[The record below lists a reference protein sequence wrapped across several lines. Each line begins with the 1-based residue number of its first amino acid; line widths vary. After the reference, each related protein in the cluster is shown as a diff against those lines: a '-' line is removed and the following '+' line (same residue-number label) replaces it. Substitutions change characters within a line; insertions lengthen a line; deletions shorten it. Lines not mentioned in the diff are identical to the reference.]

1 MMLSYLGH
9 SVLYQYTEGT
19 FNPKF
24 ISTVGIDFHEKRLVY
39 RPQGGTGRGQRVH
52 LQLWDTAGQERFRSL
67 TTAFFHDAM
76 GFLLVFDLTNRQ
88 SFRNIQDW
96 ISQLQTHA
104 YCENPEVVLIGN
116 KIDLAESREIAED
129 EGKKLA
135 RDLGNV
141 EYFETSA
148 ANGINIDKAV
158 DCLLHKVM
166 KRMETTLD
174 KSSLPVVPGKRPE
187 DVRTLDHQQVDAIE
201 NDHSSSC
208 KAC

>member
-1 MMLSYLGH
+1 
-9 SVLYQYTEGT
+9 
-19 FNPKF
+19 
-24 ISTVGIDFHEKRLVY
+24 
-39 RPQGGTGRGQRVH
+39 
-52 LQLWDTAGQERFRSL
+52 
-67 TTAFFHDAM
+67 M

-104 YCENPEVVLIGN
+104 YCENPEVVLLGN

-148 ANGINIDKAV
+148 ANGVNIDKAV

-166 KRMETTLD
+166 KRMESTLD
-174 KSSLPVVPGKRPE
+174 KSNLPVVPGKRS
-187 DVRTLDHQQVDAIE
+187 DDIKTLDHQQVDAIE
-201 NDHSSSC
+201 NDNSSSC